1 MTKLSFPNK
10 TEKALYFSMR
20 FLSWL
25 YMENTM
31 YRTIV
36 RKQDYWHVFHLL
48 QYAFIA
54 LAAAAVVYLFAAR
67 RPGFGTWPEKKR
79 WLKGFCSYEQLYILY
94 VFFWYIVCVIMR
106 DIFVGGSWFKSNDPW
121 MFITGVMAFLMV
133 PMARY
138 TSFHDTRKTIELLL
152 HPIIIPFALFTAYNL
167 WRYFSGNM
175 LIFPSGHHVFFE
187 NRFTISYSN
196 MHRNFLGRQNM
207 VMLAFSLYMLL
218 TQKPALKVVY
228 ALCFPVFFFCLIL
241 TNSRTS
247 WYTAALILVCAAFFL
262 CWNALDNKK
271 AVLRLAVGLLAA
283 ALVVAACHWL
293 RGETFVWLDR
303 AQTRVGYVDPL
314 PADPAPAAQAAAA
327 SRARPVYTLQSLSH
341 TEARPD
347 EAPTPALLSEEQQAS
362 AASQA
367 RPFYDNISTIGNRL
381 PLYRA
386 AFQAMFSRKYQF
398 LFGVTP
404 MAVEACLKQYDGV
417 LKDFNYGHAHNFF
430 LQMGVA
436 YGFPTMLA
444 TIAFAVSLL
453 IRGVRLFFINR
464 KKLFPGAW
472 MIPLMTLAFLA
483 SDMLEAGL
491 NSDNDI
497 FCASFY
503 LLAGWTV
510 LLDQQS
516 RDPKKKSQ

>member
-10 TEKALYFSMR
+10 TEKALYFSML

-228 ALCFPVFFFCLIL
+228 ALCFPVFFFC
-241 TNSRTS
+241 
-247 WYTAALILVCAAFFL
+247 
-262 CWNALDNKK
+262 
-271 AVLRLAVGLLAA
+271 LAA